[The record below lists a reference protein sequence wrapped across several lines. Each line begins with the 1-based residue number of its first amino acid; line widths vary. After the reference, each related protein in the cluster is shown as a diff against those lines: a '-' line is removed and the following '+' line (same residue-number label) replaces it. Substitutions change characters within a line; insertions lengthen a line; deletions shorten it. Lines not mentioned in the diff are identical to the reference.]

1 MVIKMKL
8 VIDELIKERGLKQLY
23 VAKQLGVNKDTVTN
37 WCKNRSMPKLDK
49 ALELANLLNCDI
61 HDLYEKED

>member
-1 MVIKMKL
+1 MKL
-8 VIDELIKERGLKQLY
+8 VIDELIKERGLKQIY

-49 ALELANLLNCDI
+49 AVELAELLGVEI
-61 HDLYEKED
+61 TDLYIKK